1 MSKRIRK
8 MSGGLKGKL
17 AVALI
22 AVALLSVAFCLVFW
36 MFLKKYNSEKQ
47 YIARITEL
55 ENLLSQKT
63 ESEKENTIE
72 EETVPL
78 KAEKIRETEYDFIS
92 LPSNISEGDYM
103 DIRIRYIEGS
113 DYIVASHKKIIAID
127 RERGS
132 VILPVTEEELLL
144 LDSAETDRTL
154 YTGTKVYVT
163 KYSNTDEN
171 ISVVNYSPSLNIKNL
186 IKTNPNINEISIAI
200 NDNERDLLEEKIS
213 CYKDEYADSNGEVT
227 EDYKGPVSGLPEEYG
242 GCIWD

>member
-36 MFLKKYNSEKQ
+36 MFLKKNNNEKQ

-55 ENLLSQKT
+55 ENLLAQKT

-72 EETVPL
+72 ETAPI
-78 KAEKIRETEYDFIS
+78 KAEKIRETEYAFIS
-92 LPSNISEGDYM
+92 LPSNISEGDYV

-132 VILPVTEEELLL
+132 VIIPVTEEELLL

-154 YTGTKVYVT
+154 YTGTKIYVT
-163 KYSNTDEN
+163 KYSNIDEN

-213 CYKDEYADSNGEVT
+213 CYKDEYPISDGEVT

-242 GCIWD
+242 GSIWD